1 LAPAADAAQAAA
13 DFRAETLRMGKK
25 QVRAQMRKVKPKAAA
40 PTTAPGQNAT
50 RRQRERYVQAG
61 GMLQGYAPDFV
72 VRLGYIAIGVGVAC
86 LVVIAALLIFLRQ
99 LYGWPDAI
107 AASLAW
113 VLPIALLA
121 SFIAPGFRLA
131 LKDRTAEAKL
141 VQGQLVG
148 ASTVSTSMGLGL
160 LMVQTRAGS
169 EQYLVAPA
177 RLKQIPGNQ
186 VNVVLTVTPNLRH
199 VRSVGI
205 MGQRMVG
212 RVEPPVPPVM
222 RQLQRLPVLTPIALA
237 LAVIIGDDAIA
248 LAPVTPN
255 DYVHASLSVLA
266 GALLGGAVYG
276 ASYLL
281 QRRMMGEVQAL
292 APRS

>member
-1 LAPAADAAQAAA
+1 
-13 DFRAETLRMGKK
+13 MGKK
-25 QVRAQMRKVKPKAAA
+25 QVRAQMRKVKPKASAA
-40 PTTAPGQNAT
+40 STLPGQNST

-72 VRLGYIAIGVGVAC
+72 VRLGYISIGVGVFC
-86 LVVIAALLIFLRQ
+86 VIAIAASLIFLRPA
-99 LYGWPDAI
+99 YGLPVAI
-107 AASLAW
+107 AAALAW

-121 SFIAPGFRLA
+121 SFVAPLFRLA
-131 LKDRTAEAKL
+131 LKDRTAEARL
-141 VQGQLVG
+141 VQGQLIG

-160 LMVQTRAGS
+160 LMVQTRGGS

-222 RQLQRLPVLTPIALA
+222 RQLQRLPVLTPIALSLAVVIGDDVLAAVPVVANEALHAA
-237 LAVIIGDDAIA
+237 LAVVVGAA
-248 LAPVTPN
+248 L
-255 DYVHASLSVLA
+255 
-266 GALLGGAVYG
+266 GALVYFG
-276 ASYLL
+276 STLL
-281 QRRMMGEVQAL
+281 QRRMMAEAQAL
-292 APRS
+292 VPTR

>member
-1 LAPAADAAQAAA
+1 
-13 DFRAETLRMGKK
+13 MGKK
-25 QVRAQMRKVKPKAAA
+25 QVRMQMRKVKPKATAPAA
-40 PTTAPGQNAT
+40 APGQGAT
-50 RRQRERYVQAG
+50 RKQRERYVQAG

-72 VRLGYIAIGVGVAC
+72 IRLGYISLGIGIAC
-86 LVVIAALLIFLRQ
+86 LVVIAALIIFLRPI
-99 LYGWPDAI
+99 YGWPDAI
-107 AASLAW
+107 AAAIAW

-121 SFIAPGFRLA
+121 SFVAPGFRLA
-131 LKDRTAEAKL
+131 LKDRRAEARL

-148 ASTVSTSMGLGL
+148 ASTVSTSMGLGM

-222 RQLQRLPVLTPIALA
+222 RQLQRLPVITPIALA
-237 LAVIIGDDAIA
+237 LAVVIGDDGVA
-248 LAPVTPN
+248 LAPIPN
-255 DYVHASLSVLA
+255 PTFHGALALLA
-266 GALLGGAVYG
+266 GAALGGAVYG
-276 ASYLL
+276 VSYLL
-281 QRRMMGEVQAL
+281 QRRMMGEVQSL
-292 APRS
+292 VPRT

>member
-1 LAPAADAAQAAA
+1 
-13 DFRAETLRMGKK
+13 MGKK
-25 QVRAQMRKVKPKAAA
+25 QVRMQMRKIKPKAAA
-40 PTTAPGQNAT
+40 SSLPGQGAT
-50 RRQRERYVQAG
+50 RKQRERYVQAG

-72 VRLGYIAIGVGVAC
+72 IRLGYIAMGVGVAC
-86 LVVIAALLIFLRQ
+86 LLAIAALIIFVTPV
-99 LYGWPDAI
+99 YGLPVAI
-107 AASLAW
+107 AAAFAW

-131 LKDRTAEAKL
+131 LRDRRSEARL

-148 ASTVSTSMGLGL
+148 ASTVSTSIGLGMV
-160 LMVQTRAGS
+160 MVQTRGGS
-169 EQYLVAPA
+169 EQYLVPPA

-205 MGQRMVG
+205 VGQRMVP

-222 RQLQRLPVLTPIALA
+222 RQLQRIPLITPIALA
-237 LAVIIGDDAIA
+237 LAVVIGDDGVA
-248 LAPVTPN
+248 LAPIAN
-255 DYVHASLSVLA
+255 SALHAGLSVLV
-266 GALLGGAVYG
+266 GAALGGAVYG

-281 QRRMMGEVQAL
+281 QQRLTGEVQAL
-292 APRS
+292 APRT

>member
-1 LAPAADAAQAAA
+1 
-13 DFRAETLRMGKK
+13 MGKK
-25 QVRAQMRKVKPKAAA
+25 QVRAQMRKVKPKAAV
-40 PTTAPGQNAT
+40 TSTAPGAGAT
-50 RRQRERYVQAG
+50 RKQRERYVQAG

-72 VRLGYIAIGVGVAC
+72 IRLGYISIGIGVVC
-86 LVVIAALLIFLRQ
+86 LLVVAALLLFLPPT
-99 LYGWPDAI
+99 YGWPVAIVAAI
-107 AASLAW
+107 AWLF
-113 VLPIALLA
+113 PIALLA

-131 LKDRTAEAKL
+131 LKDRTAEARL

-148 ASTVSTSMGLGL
+148 ASTVSTSLGLGL

-222 RQLQRLPVLTPIALA
+222 RQLQRLPVLTPIALS
-237 LAVIIGDDAIA
+237 LAVIIGDDAVALSPIA
-248 LAPVTPN
+248 NSYA
-255 DYVHASLSVLA
+255 HATIAAIV
-266 GALLGGAVYG
+266 GAVLGGATYG
-276 ASYLL
+276 VSYLL

-292 APRS
+292 VPRS